1 MKAKL
6 YLNRLKTALVFFLSA
21 TMLLTWCNTAFG
33 QTTATDSVNLKPNY
47 WGSIGGGP
55 TTLGAVGL
63 NADVNA
69 EISDHWFI
77 STEGQVETQTFLN
90 LFGSNVST
98 ATLNVLAWK
107 IFKQRLTF
115 ITVSAGLGLVDL
127 NTFSSGGLFST
138 TPSTSQDQYALNV
151 PIEVNVYFVPVTP
164 FAVGVGAYLN
174 LNAINT
180 TAGITVR
187 LAFGRMST
195 HAKQRRPRRLPW
207 QKEAN

>member
-1 MKAKL
+1 MKTKP
-6 YLNRLKTALVFFLSA
+6 YQTGLKIAIAFFFPAAL
-21 TMLLTWCNTAFG
+21 LLAGSTSAFG
-33 QTTATDSVNLKPNY
+33 QTTGADSINLKPNY

-55 TTLGAVGL
+55 TTLGAIGL

-98 ATLNVLAWK
+98 ASLNVLTGK
-107 IFKQRLTF
+107 VFKQRLTF
-115 ITVSAGLGLVDL
+115 ITVSAGLGLVDV
-127 NTFSSGGLFST
+127 NTYNSGGLFSN
-138 TPSTSQDQYALNV
+138 TPSSSQDQYAVNV

-164 FAVGVGAYLN
+164 FAVGVGLYAN

-180 TAGITVR
+180 TAGVTVR
-187 LAFGRMST
+187 LAFGRM
-195 HAKQRRPRRLPW
+195 
-207 QKEAN
+207 

>member
-1 MKAKL
+1 MKAKPNL
-6 YLNRLKTALVFFLSA
+6 IRLKTAIAIFLPVVSA
-21 TMLLTWCNTAFG
+21 LAGCTMAFG
-33 QTTATDSVNLKPNY
+33 QTTRVDSINLKRNY
-47 WGSIGGGP
+47 WGSIGAGP

-90 LFGSNVST
+90 LFGSNVGV
-98 ATLNVLAWK
+98 ATLNVLAGK
-107 IFKQRLTF
+107 IFKQRVTF
-115 ITVSAGLGLVDL
+115 ITVSAGLGLVDV
-127 NTFSSGGLFST
+127 NTYNSGGLFSN
-138 TPSTSQDQYALNV
+138 TPPTSQTQYAFNV
-151 PIEVNVYFVPVTP
+151 PIEVQVYFVPVTP

-195 HAKQRRPRRLPW
+195 HMKQRRPRLPW